1 MLQKCLRAGT
11 CLILQA
17 AEKLEFKQERLG
29 GVEGIAK
36 CIDAVIEAKR
46 TANRT
51 ARYVKS
57 LGYYLRQFAAG
68 REERALADFTAEDVD
83 AWLSRYPSHYTRQTW
98 LNRLSTL
105 FSFAVRRGYVVANPC
120 DRIDRVTVDK
130 KPPAILTPAQSREL
144 LAACPTVMRP
154 YLVLGMFAGIR
165 PEEIERM
172 EWSHINLDMGT
183 ARVDGK
189 TRRRR
194 LVTLEPVAVTELRKH
209 PLRTGDVAPS
219 GATIARWRSKAR
231 RVIGLDKWP
240 QDLLRHTAA
249 SYLLALHGDAGKV
262 ALRLGNS
269 AGILLTH
276 YNEPVPKEA
285 AEAFFKPVDKGDSSG
300 LIQPLA

>member
-1 MLQKCLRAGT
+1 MLQQCVRAGT

-17 AEKLEFKQERLG
+17 VSSLNLSQPIPQPPPKSQPSLG
-29 GVEGIAK
+29 GIEGIAH
-36 CIDAVIEAKR
+36 CIDAVVEAKR
-46 TANRT
+46 AANRT

-68 REERALADFTAEDVD
+68 REDRALADFTAEDVE
-83 AWLSRYPSHYTRQTW
+83 AWLSRYPSSYTRQTW

-105 FSFAVRRGYVVANPC
+105 FAFAVRRGYVAANPC

-130 KPPAILTPAQSREL
+130 KPPAILTLDQSRQL
-144 LAACPTVMRP
+144 LSACSNVMRP

-172 EWSHINLDMGT
+172 EWPQINLDTGT
-183 ARVDGK
+183 VRVDGK

-194 LVTLEPVAVTELRKH
+194 LVKLEPIAVAELRKH
-209 PLRTGDVAPS
+209 PLRTGSVAPS
-219 GATIARWRSKAR
+219 SATIARWRKSAR
-231 RVIGLDKWP
+231 RVVGLDKWP

-249 SYLLALHGDAGKV
+249 SYLLAHHGDAGKV
-262 ALRLGNS
+262 ATMLGNS

-276 YNEPVPKEA
+276 YHEPVTKA
-285 AEAFFKPVDKGDSSG
+285 DAEAFFKV
-300 LIQPLA
+300 

>member
-1 MLQKCLRAGT
+1 MLKQCVKAGT

-17 AEKLEFKQERLG
+17 VSRLPAQPAHQTSLG
-29 GVEGIAK
+29 GVEGISK
-36 CIDAVIEAKR
+36 CIEAVLEAKR

-51 ARYVKS
+51 PRYLKS

-68 REERALADFTAEDVD
+68 REDKPLADFTVEDVES
-83 AWLSRYPSHYTRQTW
+83 WLAKYPGQYSRQTW

-105 FSFAVRRGYVVANPC
+105 FSFAVRRGYVAANPC
-120 DRIDRVTVDK
+120 DRLDRVTIDQ

-172 EWSHINLDMGT
+172 EWAQIDLDAAT
-183 ARVDGK
+183 ARVEGK

-194 LVTLEPVAVTELRKH
+194 LVPLHPRAVAELRKH
-209 PLRTGDVAPS
+209 PLRTGQVAPS
-219 GATIARWRSKAR
+219 SATIARWRGKAR
-231 RVIGLDKWP
+231 RVLGLERWP

-249 SYLLALHGDAGKV
+249 SYLLALHRDAGKV
-262 ALRLGNS
+262 ATMLGNS
-269 AGILLTH
+269 SDVLLSH
-276 YNEPVPKEA
+276 YHEPVKN
-285 AEAFFKPVDKGDSSG
+285 GDCGHFWLSDSV
-300 LIQPLA
+300 PA